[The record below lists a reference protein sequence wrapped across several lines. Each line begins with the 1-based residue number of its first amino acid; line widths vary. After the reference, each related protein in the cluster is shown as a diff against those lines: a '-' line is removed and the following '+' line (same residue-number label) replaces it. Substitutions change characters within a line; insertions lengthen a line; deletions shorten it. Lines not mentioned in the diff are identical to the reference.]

1 MAAASGAE
9 AGTDGGGLA
18 AASGAEAGT
27 DGGGLA
33 AALGAEADGGG
44 LAGATGAEA
53 GTGGPAAVIA
63 KSSCM
68 IEASKFSRSRVHC
81 NKFKKEQLASS
92 T

>member
-1 MAAASGAE
+1 
-9 AGTDGGGLA
+9 
-18 AASGAEAGT
+18 
-27 DGGGLA
+27 LA

-92 T
+92 TRKYREWYL

>member
-1 MAAASGAE
+1 
-9 AGTDGGGLA
+9 
-18 AASGAEAGT
+18 
-27 DGGGLA
+27 
-33 AALGAEADGGG
+33 

-53 GTGGPAAVIA
+53 GTGGRTSFGPATVIA

>member
-1 MAAASGAE
+1 M
-9 AGTDGGGLA
+9 A

-53 GTGGPAAVIA
+53 ETGGGTSFGPAAVIA

-68 IEASKFSRSRVHC
+68 IEASKPSRSRVHC